1 MCRTCNMQWRKRA
14 CSLHWCSWMLAICI
28 ICNGFGIEFKH
39 SDNTQKLAF
48 NLCALGVE
56 DLWSI
61 ANIYTAYPV
70 LMVFLYQYIVHGNI
84 SGEKWKRK
92 LNEIIFE
99 MISVF
104 SIHKWSILKFRIQIF
119 MWFYIVECNTTNL
132 SFKSIPTNERW
143 GVKQR
148 P

>member
-14 CSLHWCSWMLAICI
+14 RSLHWCSWMPAICI
-28 ICNGFGIEFKH
+28 IWNGFGIEFKH
-39 SDNTQKLAF
+39 IDNTQKLAF
-48 NLCALGVE
+48 NLCALAVE

-70 LMVFLYQYIVHGNI
+70 ILLFLHHGNI

-92 LNEIIFE
+92 FNEIISE

-104 SIHKWSILKFRIQIF
+104 STHKWSILEFRNQIF
-119 MWFYIVECNTTNL
+119 MWFYIVKGNTTNL
-132 SFKSIPTNERW
+132 SFKLISTDERW
-143 GVKQR
+143 GVKHR

>member
-1 MCRTCNMQWRKRA
+1 MCRTCNMRWRKRA
-14 CSLHWCSWMLAICI
+14 RSLHWCSWMLAICI
-28 ICNGFGIEFKH
+28 IWNGFWIEFKH
-39 SDNTQKLAF
+39 IDNTQKLAF

-104 SIHKWSILKFRIQIF
+104 SIHKWSILKFRTQIF
-119 MWFYIVECNTTNL
+119 MRFYIVEGNTTNL